1 MWSWHPS
8 PEKDFCLVSCFFS
21 LSINRKSNLKEKAGC
36 VNASVHMEPVL
47 YTTTGVKEGLG
58 LIFWSVSMP
67 KWNVQQPWVEDG
79 KYCINPSS
87 SVSWRL
93 NYAPF
98 SAMGAFGSLF
108 PLGWL
113 WLAITRGWGMV
124 WSGCW
129 CFFFWHPKKHSTIEV
144 KNLELLKKDFFVLS
158 PF

>member
-67 KWNVQQPWVEDG
+67 KWNVHQPWVEDG

-108 PLGWL
+108 SIGVTLIGNYKGL
-113 WLAITRGWGMV
+113 RDGMIRMLMLLLLA
-124 WSGCW
+124 S
-129 CFFFWHPKKHSTIEV
+129 KKAQHNRSE
-144 KNLELLKKDFFVLS
+144 KFRAS
-158 PF
+158 